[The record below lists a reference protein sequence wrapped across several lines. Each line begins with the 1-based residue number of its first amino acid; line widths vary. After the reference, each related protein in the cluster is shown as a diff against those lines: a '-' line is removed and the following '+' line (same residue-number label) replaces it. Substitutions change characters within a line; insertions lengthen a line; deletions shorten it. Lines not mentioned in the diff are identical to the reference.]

1 MKYTIHNLREL
12 DPKLLPMLAEIHM
25 GDHGLLSELG
35 YPFVE
40 RYFQIVYASQGVV
53 AVYAQDDET
62 GELIGYN
69 IAATEPAALTGQLTE
84 DRVWFIKQILKTALT
99 RPLAILQLVVSSLT
113 IQNQQNQIEPDSIES
128 LYLTISPNY
137 RGKGM
142 GKTIQQGLFAAVRE
156 AGYKRIVG
164 SVEVTNEASLKMCLS
179 NGFTITKTFREGKY
193 TRHRIEKIL

>member
-12 DPKLLPMLAEIHM
+12 SPELLPKLADIHM

-35 YPFVE
+35 YAFVE
-40 RYFQIVYASQGVV
+40 RYFQIVYHDKQVI
-53 AVYAQDDET
+53 AVYAQNDET

-69 IAATEPAALTGQLTE
+69 IASPDPASLTSQLTSE
-84 DRVWFIKQILKTALT
+84 RIWFIKQIIKTLFTNPA
-99 RPLAILQLVVSSLT
+99 AILQLIVSSLT
-113 IQNQQNQIEPDSIES
+113 IQTQMKNEPDAVES
-128 LYLTISPNY
+128 LYLTVSPNY

-142 GKTIQQGLFAAVRE
+142 GRVIQKGLFEAVRKE
-156 AGYKRIVG
+156 GFKRIVG
-164 SVEVTNEASLKMCLS
+164 SIEISNQASINMCLA

>member
-1 MKYTIHNLREL
+1 
-12 DPKLLPMLAEIHM
+12 
-25 GDHGLLSELG
+25 LG

-40 RYFQIVYASQGVV
+40 KYFEIVYADKRVV
-53 AVYAQDDET
+53 AVYAQNDDT

-69 IAATEPAALTGQLTE
+69 IASPEPAALTNQLTK
-84 DRVWFIKQILKTALT
+84 DKAWFIGQIIKAAFTH
-99 RPLAILQLVVSSLT
+99 PLAILQLVVSSLT
-113 IQNQQNQIEPDSIES
+113 IQSQQNQIEPDSIES

-142 GKTIQQGLFAAVRE
+142 GKIIQQGLFKAVRE

-164 SVEVTNEASLKMCLS
+164 SIEISNEASLRMCLS

>member
-1 MKYTIHNLREL
+1 MKYTIYNLR
-12 DPKLLPMLAEIHM
+12 DISPQLLPKLAEIHM

-40 RYFQIVYASQGVV
+40 KYFEIVYHDKQVV
-53 AVYAQDDET
+53 AVYAQEDET

-69 IAATEPAALTGQLTE
+69 IASPEPASLTGQLTN
-84 DRVWFIKQILKTALT
+84 VA
-99 RPLAILQLVVSSLT
+99 RPLAIFQLVVSSLS
-113 IQNQQNQIEPDSIES
+113 IQTQMKNESDAIES
-128 LYLTISPNY
+128 LYLTVSPKY

-142 GKTIQQGLFAAVRE
+142 GRIIQQGLFKAVRE

-164 SVEVTNEASLKMCLS
+164 SIEVTNQASIAMCLA

>member
-1 MKYTIHNLREL
+1 MKYTIHNLHEL
-12 DPKLLPMLAEIHM
+12 SPELLPKLAEIHM

-40 RYFQIVYASQGVV
+40 RYFEIVYRNKQVV
-53 AVYAQDDET
+53 AVYAQNDET

-69 IAATEPAALTGQLTE
+69 IAAPEPAALTGQLTS
-84 DRVWFIKQILKTALT
+84 DHAWFIKQIIKAAFTH
-99 RPLAILQLVVSSLT
+99 PLAIVQLVVSSLT
-113 IQNQQNQIEPDSIES
+113 IRTQMQNEADAIES
-128 LYLTISPNY
+128 LYLTINPNY
-137 RGKGM
+137 RGMGM
-142 GKTIQQGLFAAVRE
+142 GGTLQRGLFEAVRA

-164 SVEVTNEASLKMCLS
+164 SVEISNQASLKMCLS

>member
-1 MKYTIHNLREL
+1 M
-12 DPKLLPMLAEIHM
+12 
-25 GDHGLLSELG
+25 
-35 YPFVE
+35 
-40 RYFQIVYASQGVV
+40 
-53 AVYAQDDET
+53 
-62 GELIGYN
+62 
-69 IAATEPAALTGQLTE
+69 
-84 DRVWFIKQILKTALT
+84 
-99 RPLAILQLVVSSLT
+99 AILQLIISSLT
-113 IQNQQNQIEPDSIES
+113 IQNQQNQIEPNSIES

>member
-1 MKYTIHNLREL
+1 MKYTLHNLREIA
-12 DPKLLPMLAEIHM
+12 PELLPKLAEIHM

-40 RYFQIVYASQGVV
+40 RYFEIVYKDKQVV
-53 AVYAQDDET
+53 AVYAQNDET

-69 IAATEPAALTGQLTE
+69 IAAPEPASLTSQLTN
-84 DRVWFIKQILKTALT
+84 DRVWFIKQIIKSAFTH
-99 RPLAILQLVVSSLT
+99 PLAILQLIVSSLT
-113 IQNQQNQIEPDSIES
+113 IRTQMQNEPDAIES

-142 GKTIQQGLFAAVRE
+142 GRAIQQGLFKAVRT

-164 SVEVTNEASLKMCLS
+164 SVEISNQASLNMCLA

>member
-69 IAATEPAALTGQLTE
+69 IAATEPAALTSQLTE

-99 RPLAILQLVVSSLT
+99 RPLAILQLIISSLT

>member
-84 DRVWFIKQILKTALT
+84 DRMWFIKQILKTALT
-99 RPLAILQLVVSSLT
+99 RPLAILQLIISSLT

-193 TRHRIEKIL
+193 TRHRIPKIF

>member
-84 DRVWFIKQILKTALT
+84 DSVWFIKQILKTALT
-99 RPLAILQLVVSSLT
+99 RPLAILQLIISSLT

>member
-84 DRVWFIKQILKTALT
+84 DRGWFIKQILKTALT
-99 RPLAILQLVVSSLT
+99 RPLAILQLIISSLT

>member
-1 MKYTIHNLREL
+1 MKYTIHNLHEI
-12 DPKLLPMLAEIHM
+12 DPKLLPKLAEIHM

-40 RYFQIVYASQGVV
+40 RYFEIVYHDKRVV

-62 GELIGYN
+62 EELIGYN
-69 IAATEPAALTGQLTE
+69 IAAPEPAALTGQLTN
-84 DRVWFIKQILKTALT
+84 DRAWFLKQIIKTAFT
-99 RPLAILQLVVSSLT
+99 RPLAILQLVISSLT
-113 IQNQQNQIEPDSIES
+113 IRTQMQNESDAIES

-142 GKTIQQGLFAAVRE
+142 GRTIQQGLFKVVRE

-164 SVEVTNEASLKMCLS
+164 SIEISNQASINMCLA

>member
-1 MKYTIHNLREL
+1 MKYTIHNFHEIA
-12 DPKLLPMLAEIHM
+12 PELLPKLAEIHM

-40 RYFQIVYASQGVV
+40 RYFEIVYKSKQVV
-53 AVYAQDDET
+53 AVYAQNDET

-69 IAATEPAALTGQLTE
+69 IAAPEPAALTSQLTS
-84 DRVWFIKQILKTALT
+84 DRAWFIKQMIKAAFT

-113 IQNQQNQIEPDSIES
+113 IRTQMQNEADAIES
-128 LYLTISPNY
+128 LYLTINPNY
-137 RGKGM
+137 RGMGM
-142 GKTIQQGLFAAVRE
+142 GGTLQRGLFEAVRK

-164 SVEVTNEASLKMCLS
+164 SVEISNQASLKMCLS

>member
-1 MKYTIHNLREL
+1 MKYTIHNLHEL
-12 DPKLLPMLAEIHM
+12 SPELLPKLAMIHM

-40 RYFQIVYASQGVV
+40 KYFEIVYQDKQVV
-53 AVYAQDDET
+53 AVYAQEDET

-69 IAATEPAALTGQLTE
+69 IAAPEPAALTGKLTN
-84 DRVWFIKQILKTALT
+84 DRKWFIKQIIKTSFN
-99 RPLAILQLVVSSLT
+99 RPLAIFQLVVSSLT
-113 IQNQQNQIEPDSIES
+113 IRTQMKDEPDAIES
-128 LYLTISPNY
+128 LYLTVSPNY

-142 GKTIQQGLFAAVRE
+142 GRIIQQGLFKAARE

-164 SVEVTNEASLKMCLS
+164 SIEISNQASINMCLA

>member
-84 DRVWFIKQILKTALT
+84 DRMWFIKQILKTALT
-99 RPLAILQLVVSSLT
+99 RPLAILQLIISSLT

-193 TRHRIEKIL
+193 TRHRIQKIL

>member
-99 RPLAILQLVVSSLT
+99 RPLAILQLIISSLT

>member
-84 DRVWFIKQILKTALT
+84 DRMWFIKQILKTALT

>member
-12 DPKLLPMLAEIHM
+12 DPKLLPKLAEIHM

-40 RYFQIVYASQGVV
+40 RYFQIVYASKGVV

-69 IAATEPAALTGQLTE
+69 IAATEPAALTGQLTK
-84 DRVWFIKQILKTALT
+84 DRVWFVTQMLKTALT
-99 RPLAILQLVVSSLT
+99 RPLAILQLVISSLT
-113 IQNQQNQIEPDSIES
+113 IQNQQNQIESDSIES

-142 GKTIQQGLFAAVRE
+142 GKNIQQGLFAAVRQ

-164 SVEVTNEASLKMCLS
+164 SVEITNEASLKMCLS
-179 NGFTITKTFREGKY
+179 NGFTITKTFREGKF

>member
-1 MKYTIHNLREL
+1 MKYTIHNFHEIA
-12 DPKLLPMLAEIHM
+12 PELLPKLAEIHM

-40 RYFQIVYASQGVV
+40 RYFEIVYKSKQVV
-53 AVYAQDDET
+53 AVYAQNDET

-69 IAATEPAALTGQLTE
+69 IAAPEPAALTGQLTS
-84 DRVWFIKQILKTALT
+84 DRTWFIKQMIKTAFT
-99 RPLAILQLVVSSLT
+99 RPLAIVQLVASSLT
-113 IQNQQNQIEPDSIES
+113 IRTQMQNEADAIES
-128 LYLTISPNY
+128 LYLTINPNY
-137 RGKGM
+137 RGMGM
-142 GKTIQQGLFAAVRE
+142 GGTLQRGLFEAVRA

-164 SVEVTNEASLKMCLS
+164 SVEISNQASLKMCLS

>member
-99 RPLAILQLVVSSLT
+99 RPLAILQLIISSLT
-113 IQNQQNQIEPDSIES
+113 IQNQQNPIEPDSIES

-193 TRHRIEKIL
+193 TRHRIQKIL

>member
-84 DRVWFIKQILKTALT
+84 DRMWFIKQILKTALT
-99 RPLAILQLVVSSLT
+99 RPLAILQLIISSLT

>member
-1 MKYTIHNLREL
+1 MKYTIYNLREM
-12 DPKLLPMLAEIHM
+12 DIELLPKLAEIHM

-40 RYFQIVYASQGVV
+40 RYFEIVYCDKQVV
-53 AVYAQDDET
+53 AVYAQNDET

-69 IAATEPAALTGQLTE
+69 IAAPVPSSLTGQLTK
-84 DRVWFIKQILKTALT
+84 DRAWFIKQIIQTAFIH
-99 RPLAILQLVVSSLT
+99 PLAILQLVISSLT
-113 IQNQQNQIEPDSIES
+113 IRTQMQNEHDAIES

-142 GKTIQQGLFAAVRE
+142 GRTIQQGLFEAVRE

-164 SVEVTNEASLKMCLS
+164 SVEINNQASLKMCLA

>member
-1 MKYTIHNLREL
+1 MKYTIHNLHEIA
-12 DPKLLPMLAEIHM
+12 PELLPKLAEIHM

-40 RYFQIVYASQGVV
+40 RYFEIVYKNKQVV
-53 AVYAQDDET
+53 AVYAQNDET

-69 IAATEPAALTGQLTE
+69 IAAPEPAALTGQLTS
-84 DRVWFIKQILKTALT
+84 DRAWFIKQIIKAAFT
-99 RPLAILQLVVSSLT
+99 RPLAIVQLVVSSLT
-113 IQNQQNQIEPDSIES
+113 IRTQMQNEADAIES
-128 LYLTISPNY
+128 LYLTINPNY
-137 RGKGM
+137 RGMGM
-142 GKTIQQGLFAAVRE
+142 GGTLQRGLFEAVRA

-164 SVEVTNEASLKMCLS
+164 SVEISNQASLKMCLS

>member
-1 MKYTIHNLREL
+1 MKYTICNLCEIDPEL
-12 DPKLLPMLAEIHM
+12 LPKLAMIHM

-40 RYFQIVYASQGVV
+40 KYFKIVYQDKQVV
-53 AVYAQDDET
+53 AVYAQNDET

-69 IAATEPAALTGQLTE
+69 IAAPDPASLTGQLTS
-84 DRVWFIKQILKTALT
+84 DRVWFIKQIIKTSLS

-113 IQNQQNQIEPDSIES
+113 MRTQQMKNEPDAIES
-128 LYLTISPNY
+128 LYLTVSPNY

-142 GKTIQQGLFAAVRE
+142 GRIIQQGLFKAACE

-164 SVEVTNEASLKMCLS
+164 SIEITNQASINMCLA